1 MSAAS
6 AWNWIND
13 ARDLNA
19 NDAWKCTSD
28 AEWKATLA
36 KDHEVASKE
45 FEEMR
50 REAAAVGEDTLVEH
64 VAAAAPT
71 LPSTAVEHIA
81 SFAMAATF
89 SLEDA
94 ENYQQEP
101 FRNIK
106 AVRVSANHA
115 VKFVRKTCT
124 TKTGYPLVAEVDVT
138 GEPNFVI
145 PPFRKTGPG
154 GKGQEGVI
162 DIESD
167 SPDTFKW
174 KEFLARAFGPEQLR
188 EVLAQPVY
196 RVTIESTGVRASR
209 FFISGSAGGCSD
221 AKNWEL
227 RFWRQD
233 QKVVRCTTHL
243 DGKPSKYQIQEF
255 QPSVRVGGEGPAQG
269 GQRFVGSAEVRQT
282 GTAFLFGGL
291 EDDEFISYLQ
301 RRIHHRDGFNI
312 KVLALPYDHSLPDS
326 VKRLREVLS
335 QLLPV
340 DFQVFLPSSSSNS
353 STQVAP
359 AAGEPTQPALAA
371 NVVTQDVPALG
382 VLPAAP
388 VLAIGDATQN
398 RDSQTAWGGWSRQ
411 EWAAQWEQGRYRS
424 RSEAAFD
431 ARERRWA
438 AARERP
444 WNTGSWV
451 ENTAAN
457 GSQDNRWRS
466 NGRWQEWEE
475 WQDR

>member
-6 AWNWIND
+6 AWKWIND
-13 ARDLNA
+13 ERDRNA
-19 NDAWKCTSD
+19 NDAWKWTSD

-36 KDHEVASKE
+36 KDREVALKE
-45 FEEMR
+45 FEETR
-50 REAAAVGEDTLVEH
+50 REEEATLVEH

-81 SFAMAATF
+81 SFAMAANF

-174 KEFLARAFGPEQLR
+174 KEFLARAFGPDQLR

-196 RVTIESTGVRASR
+196 RVAIESTGVRASR

-233 QKVVRCTTHL
+233 MRAVR
-243 DGKPSKYQIQEF
+243 
-255 QPSVRVGGEGPAQG
+255 
-269 GQRFVGSAEVRQT
+269 
-282 GTAFLFGGL
+282 
-291 EDDEFISYLQ
+291 
-301 RRIHHRDGFNI
+301 
-312 KVLALPYDHSLPDS
+312 
-326 VKRLREVLS
+326 
-335 QLLPV
+335 
-340 DFQVFLPSSSSNS
+340 
-353 STQVAP
+353 
-359 AAGEPTQPALAA
+359 
-371 NVVTQDVPALG
+371 
-382 VLPAAP
+382 
-388 VLAIGDATQN
+388 
-398 RDSQTAWGGWSRQ
+398 
-411 EWAAQWEQGRYRS
+411 
-424 RSEAAFD
+424 
-431 ARERRWA
+431 
-438 AARERP
+438 
-444 WNTGSWV
+444 
-451 ENTAAN
+451 
-457 GSQDNRWRS
+457 
-466 NGRWQEWEE
+466 
-475 WQDR
+475 